1 MSVMKKITSE
11 VEYKEVMQR
20 INALMAKGSE
30 NVNKEELNEIRKLA
44 EAAQQYEQS
53 KLIKLSTNS

>member
-30 NVNKEELNEIRKLA
+30 NVNKEELNEIRILA
-44 EAAQQYEQS
+44 EAAQ
-53 KLIKLSTNS
+53 